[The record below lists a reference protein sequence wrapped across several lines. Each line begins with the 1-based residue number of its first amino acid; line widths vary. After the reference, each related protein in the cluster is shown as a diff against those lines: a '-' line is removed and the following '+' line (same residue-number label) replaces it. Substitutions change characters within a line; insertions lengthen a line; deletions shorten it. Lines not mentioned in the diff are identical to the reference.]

1 MEKKNLKALFPSTG
15 KTTRYQCPVDFVS
28 VSYKPCR
35 STFRKK
41 LKKNSKELWLIKAP
55 ASFDPEWWVHSIF
68 YFVLITLDHY
78 ITSVLLL
85 ASSFQG
91 IQVPLSGL
99 QTLKVPAPEGGDQ
112 RNYNVRSSAHGTSE
126 LYLLTSD
133 NNSSESLAFGPT
145 FSGLLNVCESYGDKS
160 GNQPL
165 QVIPAAPAPSIP
177 PGLTHRFPLLNR
189 TTSTQTCAVKKE
201 PEELAKHF
209 TEETGGEE
217 EEGRKKKKKKQKKD
231 KKIKLE
237 QDEETDTLR
246 GNENVSEIQDE
257 VKTQPPSQEGS
268 VLEEKKR
275 KKKKKKDSEQEEME
289 QVVEEVMVKCE
300 PEDGWSNDAVE
311 GAIKKKKKKRKIDGD

>member
-1 MEKKNLKALFPSTG
+1 M
-15 KTTRYQCPVDFVS
+15 Q
-28 VSYKPCR
+28 
-35 STFRKK
+35 
-41 LKKNSKELWLIKAP
+41 
-55 ASFDPEWWVHSIF
+55 SIF
-68 YFVLITLDHY
+68 YFVLITLDNY
-78 ITSVLLL
+78 IISFLLL

-99 QTLKVPAPEGGDQ
+99 QTLKVHAPEGGDQ
-112 RNYNVRSSAHGTSE
+112 RNYNVRASAHGTSE

-133 NNSSESLAFGPT
+133 KNSSESLVFGPT
-145 FSGLLNVCESYGDKS
+145 FSGLLTVCESYGDKS

-189 TTSTQTCAVKKE
+189 TTYTQTCAVKKE
-201 PEELAKHF
+201 PEELTRHF
-209 TEETGGEE
+209 KEETGEE
-217 EEGRKKKKKKQKKD
+217 KEGRKKKKKKQKKE

-237 QDEETDTLR
+237 QEEETDTLR

-257 VKTQPPSQEGS
+257 AKTQPPFQEGS

-275 KKKKKKDSEQEEME
+275 KKKKKKKDNEQEEME

-300 PEDGWSNDAVE
+300 PGDSWNNDAVE
-311 GAIKKKKKKRKIDGD
+311 GSIKKKKKKRKIDGV